1 MNSSDLTSSHGI
13 WNLVSHEHKVSDS
26 RLWWFLISA
35 VCNLRILQLSG
46 FFGKT
51 KPRVSPVLTDS
62 EVMIGGMMVEL
73 LLCLQFNTHSVT
85 ESTDILNVNK
95 KLGMFDNKIRSV
107 YIAINDRMNNF
118 YFRPIGSAIYPN
130 FALVNHSCD
139 QNTYKYFAGNKLVVV
154 ASKVND
160 HDILSLLI
168 IRKQV

>member
-1 MNSSDLTSSHGI
+1 
-13 WNLVSHEHKVSDS
+13 
-26 RLWWFLISA
+26 
-35 VCNLRILQLSG
+35 
-46 FFGKT
+46 
-51 KPRVSPVLTDS
+51 
-62 EVMIGGMMVEL
+62 MVEL

-85 ESTDILNVNK
+85 ESTDSLNVNK

-107 YIAINDRMNNF
+107 YIAINDQMNNF

-160 HDILSLLI
+160 HDTLF
-168 IRKQV
+168 VNNT